1 MLTNYFTY
9 HIEGSSGISS
19 FLNESTILITGG
31 VTGLLFGLHP
41 VHVES
46 VAWVAERKDLLCS
59 LFFLLSII
67 TYTQYA
73 RGINKEIVQ
82 DKTQLPL
89 AHLNP

>member
-59 LFFLLSII
+59 LFFSAQYHNI
-67 TYTQYA
+67 YTICPQKLF
-73 RGINKEIVQ
+73 RTLEDI
-82 DKTQLPL
+82 KTDVDEFMTD
-89 AHLNP
+89 